1 MMDQATRDQMFAVYD
16 AYARSFAGA
25 GGRLEEMQQLK
36 FDHSHRVAAIA
47 RAVAAEE
54 GWPETDALLADVAGL
69 YHDVGRY
76 RQYREYRTFQDYRSI
91 DHGECGWQVINE
103 AGLLDAMNPEEREI
117 VLVATRRH
125 NAKDVPP
132 GLVPRQ
138 ERFLRLVRD
147 SDKIDIYDVLYDNV
161 RSRRF
166 LKYPEIF
173 HGVDPDGP
181 VTPEVLATVRARQ
194 PQSYKNAKSV
204 SDFLLLTAQWLSDFN
219 FAASRRLVRERNVV
233 GRLKE
238 IINLTPEV
246 EETLEAARGWLED

>member
-1 MMDQATRDQMFAVYD
+1 MKPATRDQLFAVYD
-16 AYARSFAGA
+16 AYAQSFAGA
-25 GGRLEEMQQLK
+25 DGRLEEMQQLK

-47 RAVAAEE
+47 HAIAAEE
-54 GWPETDALLADVAGL
+54 GWPEEDVLLADVAGL

-91 DHGECGWQVINE
+91 DHGECGWRVISE
-103 AGLLDAMNPEEREI
+103 AGLLDALSPEEREI
-117 VLVATRRH
+117 VLVATRHH

-132 GLVPRQ
+132 GLTPRQ
-138 ERFLRLVRD
+138 ERFLRLDRD

-161 RSRRF
+161 RSRRY

-204 SDFLLLTAQWLSDFN
+204 SDFLLLTAQWLGDFN
-219 FAASRRLVRERNVV
+219 FAASRRLVRQRDVV

-246 EETLEAARGWLED
+246 AATLEEARGWLGD